1 MTATKHSLI
10 RFPRVRALRAVAI
23 ALALARRRLGARR
36 NIGTTATR
44 AAIAAILLFAALAPA
59 ARADYAVLQS
69 GQRIHI
75 TSYENLG
82 ETIRLTMPGGTLE
95 IPADSLLQID
105 PEDTFLPVKLKLLDV
120 PFANFIAD
128 SAQTHGVAPELV
140 ASVIAVES
148 NFNPNAVS
156 LKSARG
162 LMQLMPRTAARFGV
176 TNVFDPRQNID
187 AGTRYLKELLL
198 RYNGDLALTLAAY
211 NAGPDRVEQFQT
223 VPPYRETRTY
233 VRRVTDKFQKTRK
246 SSGRILALQ

>member
-1 MTATKHSLI
+1 M
-10 RFPRVRALRAVAI
+10 RVRKHGEIR
-23 ALALARRRLGARR
+23 
-36 NIGTTATR
+36 
-44 AAIAAILLFAALAPA
+44 ILLVAARFAGGAAMLLCALLAPV

-75 TSYENLG
+75 TSYESVG

-95 IPADSLLQID
+95 IPAASLVKID
-105 PEDTFLPVKLKLLDV
+105 PEDTFLPIKLNLLDV
-120 PFANFIAD
+120 PFANFIAA
-128 SAQTHGVAPELV
+128 SASAHGVAAELV

-162 LMQLMPRTAARFGV
+162 LMQLMPETAARFGV

-198 RYNGDLALTLAAY
+198 RYSGNLTLTLAAY
-211 NAGPDRVEQFQT
+211 NAGPDRVEQFRT
-223 VPPYRETRTY
+223 VPPYRETRNY
-233 VRRVTDKFQKTRK
+233 VRRVTDKFQKNYK
-246 SSGRILALQ
+246 SSHPILALQ

>member
-1 MTATKHSLI
+1 MLATQAPKRYGLI
-10 RFPRVRALRAVAI
+10 RFPQTAINRAAVA
-23 ALALARRRLGARR
+23 
-36 NIGTTATR
+36 
-44 AAIAAILLFAALAPA
+44 AIVLFAALAPSV
-59 ARADYAVLQS
+59 RADYAVLQS

-75 TSYENLG
+75 TSYETLG

-120 PFANFIAD
+120 PFANFIAA

-162 LMQLMPRTAARFGV
+162 LMQLMPGTAARFGV
-176 TNVFDPRQNID
+176 TNVFDPQQNID

-223 VPPYRETRTY
+223 VPPYPETRNY

-246 SSGRILALQ
+246 SSGQILAQQ